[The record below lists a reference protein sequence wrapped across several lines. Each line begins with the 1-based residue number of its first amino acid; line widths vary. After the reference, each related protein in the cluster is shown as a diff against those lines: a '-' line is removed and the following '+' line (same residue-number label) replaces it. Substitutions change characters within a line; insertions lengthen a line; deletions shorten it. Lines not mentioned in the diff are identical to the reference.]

1 MPATSPF
8 RVNDR
13 RPGRRRLRRRG
24 RRGFTLLEII
34 VVVTIIAMLATLVAP
49 RLLRNIGTSKHKI
62 AQAEVAS
69 IAQQVNLWI
78 LDNGFS
84 RLPDDFDLE
93 TLTEGDS
100 ATLAAKDLNDPWD
113 RPYILNNPGEENIDF
128 DIVSYG
134 GDGEPGGEGEDE
146 DIVN

>member
-8 RVNDR
+8 GVNDR
-13 RPGRRRLRRRG
+13 RHGRHRFRRRG

-49 RLLRNIGTSKHKI
+49 RLLSKIGTSKQKI
-62 AQAEVAS
+62 TQAEVAS

-100 ATLAAKDLNDPWD
+100 ATLSAKDLNDPWD
-113 RPYILNNPGEENIDF
+113 KPYILINPGEENPDF

>member
-8 RVNDR
+8 GINDLR
-13 RPGRRRLRRRG
+13 HGRRRV

-49 RLLRNIGTSKHKI
+49 RLLSKIGTSKQKI
-62 AQAEVAS
+62 TQAEVAS
-69 IAQQVNLWI
+69 IAQQVNLWM
-78 LDNGFS
+78 LDNGFT
-84 RLPDDFDLE
+84 RLPDNFDLE

-100 ATLAAKDLNDPWD
+100 ATLSAKDLNDPWD
-113 RPYILNNPGEENIDF
+113 KPYILINPGEENPDF

-134 GDGEPGGEGEDE
+134 ADGEPGGEGEDG

>member
-8 RVNDR
+8 RVHDR

-49 RLLRNIGTSKHKI
+49 RLLSNIGRSKQKI

-78 LDNGFS
+78 LDSGFS

-113 RPYILNNPGEENIDF
+113 RPYLLNNPGEENIDF